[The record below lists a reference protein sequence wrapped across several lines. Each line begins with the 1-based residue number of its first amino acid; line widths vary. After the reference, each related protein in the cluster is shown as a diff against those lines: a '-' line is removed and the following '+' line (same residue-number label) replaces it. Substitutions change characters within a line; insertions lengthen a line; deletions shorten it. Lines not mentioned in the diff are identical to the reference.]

1 MSDRAYLDIRR
12 MIVRLDLAPGE
23 VIRDDSLQTMLGLGR
38 TPIRE
43 ALQRLVRDQFVT
55 VIPRRGMY
63 VSAVNI
69 DELPMLYEARALLEP
84 YAMRL
89 ACAHGRAADWDDME
103 AALDGVR
110 PTSKP
115 NALLDIDRRCREIV
129 WAAAGNRFL
138 TDTLDMLYAHSDRLW
153 HLYLSD
159 VADVSTLIE
168 EHRAILGAL
177 RAGDCE
183 RAVAMIGA
191 HMRSFNERVRQA
203 VHVRL
208 QSSTAAR
215 RNGG

>member
-12 MIVRLDLAPGE
+12 MIVRLELAPGD
-23 VIRDDSLQTMLGLGR
+23 VIRDDALQTMLALGR

-69 DELPMLYEARALLEP
+69 DELPMLYETRALLEP

-89 ACAHGRAADWDDME
+89 ACAHGRAADWNAMD
-103 AALDGVR
+103 AALNAAR
-110 PTSKP
+110 ATAKP
-115 NALLDIDRRCREIV
+115 HVLLDIDRRCREIV

-159 VADVSTLIE
+159 VSDVNTLID
-168 EHRAILGAL
+168 EHRAILAAL
-177 RAGDCE
+177 RAGDCDQ
-183 RAVAMIGA
+183 AVAMIGA
-191 HMRSFNERVRQA
+191 HMRSFNDRVRHA
-203 VHVRL
+203 VHLRL
-208 QSSTAAR
+208 QSSTSQR
-215 RNGG
+215 RNGV